1 MNGIGFLLIV
11 VIGILIARL
20 IEEVITALI
29 EDLGLGV
36 KKEEPESAVVNFLF
50 RAKAL
55 SLITENQE
63 EKLIALVAVLKNQAK
78 EEN

>member
-1 MNGIGFLLIV
+1 MNDIGFLLIV

-36 KKEEPESAVVNFLF
+36 KKEEPESEMVNFI
-50 RAKAL
+50 AQATAL
-55 SLITENQE
+55 SVITENQE
-63 EKLIALVAVLKNQAK
+63 EKLIALVAVLQNQAK
-78 EEN
+78 EKK